1 MTDWP
6 KIFDWESRL
15 KTTGKCLAWF
25 NSSKLSGVTFVEQ
38 DQFPGK
44 AEFPSQYPVKSE
56 KKQKFNEN

>member
-6 KIFDWESRL
+6 QIFDWESRL
-15 KTTGKCLAWF
+15 KPLWF

-44 AEFPSQYPVKSE
+44 AEFPSQYSVKSE
-56 KKQKFNEN
+56 KKKKFNEN